1 MISIQNFAKTYNK
14 KHIIKHSSFK
24 IPQNQITFLMGENGA
39 GKTTFIK
46 CVTGLEKCEG
56 DVTFTQGKDCFVV
69 WDDTPFYQNLSGV
82 DNLLILGDSKLTK
95 KEVIHNCQKYVDN
108 ALLKRKV
115 KHYSYG
121 QKKKLSLALVALLR
135 PKYLIMD
142 EISNGLDFQFS
153 KELKKI
159 VLDLSKETTILLTGH
174 QYDFYNDIIDNL
186 LVFEDKKIVM
196 LEKNFKSEKKKL
208 ETIYDSLY

>member
-1 MISIQNFAKTYNK
+1 
-14 KHIIKHSSFK
+14 
-24 IPQNQITFLMGENGA
+24 MG
-39 GKTTFIK
+39 
-46 CVTGLEKCEG
+46 
-56 DVTFTQGKDCFVV
+56 
-69 WDDTPFYQNLSGV
+69 
-82 DNLLILGDSKLTK
+82 
-95 KEVIHNCQKYVDN
+95 N